1 MVCKYFLSFHR
12 SPFHS
17 VDCVR
22 GCAEGFS
29 CSPIC
34 LILLF
39 LPVLLVSY
47 PLNTFPRPTPK
58 SFPPIFFFFFFLEAL
73 VSGLTF
79 RSIIHF
85 ELTFV
90 RVIRIQFYSFAWGY
104 PVFPTQF
111 VKETILSPCVF
122 LASSSGISW
131 SWIFFWAL
139 CSVPLV

>member
-22 GCAEGFS
+22 GCAEEPYLPNFAFFACAFGVIS
-29 CSPIC
+29 IKYISKTNAKKLSP
-34 LILLF
+34 
-39 LPVLLVSY
+39 Y
-47 PLNTFPRPTPK
+47 
-58 SFPPIFFFFFFLEAL
+58 FFFFFLEAL

-90 RVIRIQFYSFAWGY
+90 RVIRIQFYSFA
-104 PVFPTQF
+104 
-111 VKETILSPCVF
+111 
-122 LASSSGISW
+122 
-131 SWIFFWAL
+131 
-139 CSVPLV
+139 